1 MSLKNLILLLAA
13 IFYLNTGFGQET
25 TVVKHKL
32 TDGVTEK
39 ISVLKSDKG
48 IRQGLYQAVSDE
60 GRAVAS
66 GNFEHDKKV
75 GVWHFY
81 DMRGRLVQ
89 NYDYT
94 KKQLLYEALEDTT
107 SNLRY
112 FVDKILTDTDR
123 TTKPV
128 KPGGRYFGYIPYLK
142 LFKLPQSLMGID
154 RLQSVAVIELLVSPY
169 GRLADYKVHLYS
181 GPTYEKVFNMNL
193 NALNEEDKI
202 FIPATINNEPV
213 GCRIMIRCSIDN
225 YGGIG
230 FF

>member
-1 MSLKNLILLLAA
+1 VLKNLVLFIIT
-13 IFYLNTGFGQET
+13 IFYLGTAFGQET
-25 TVVKHKL
+25 TVHKHKL
-32 TDGVTEK
+32 TDRITEK

-48 IRQGLYQAVSDE
+48 IRQGLYQAVSE
-60 GRAVAS
+60 QERAVAS
-66 GNFEHDKKV
+66 GSFDKDKKV

-81 DMRGRLVQ
+81 DSQGRLVQ

-94 KKQLLYEALEDTT
+94 KKALLYEAVEDTT

-112 FVDKILTDTDR
+112 YVDKVLTDTDR

-128 KPGGRYFGYIPYLK
+128 KAGGRYFGYIPYLQ
-142 LFKLPQSLMGID
+142 LFKLPPYLMEIN
-154 RLQSVAVIELLVSPY
+154 RMVSVAVVELLVSPY
-169 GRLADYKVHLYS
+169 GRLADYKVHIYS

-202 FIPATINNEPV
+202 FIPATVNNQPI
-213 GCRIMIRCSIDN
+213 GCRIMIKCLIDN
-225 YGGIG
+225 DGGID

>member
-1 MSLKNLILLLAA
+1 MKNLILFLAA
-13 IFYLNTGFGQET
+13 IFYLNTAFGQET

-32 TDGVTEK
+32 TYDVTEK
-39 ISVLKSDKG
+39 ISVLKSDKS

-66 GNFEHDKKV
+66 GNFVNDKKS

-81 DMRGRLVQ
+81 DQQGRLVQ

-94 KKQLLYEALEDTT
+94 KKALLYEAVEDTT

-112 FVDKILTDTDR
+112 FVDKLLTDTDH

-128 KPGGRYFGYIPYLK
+128 KAGGRYFGYIPYLK
-142 LFKLPQSLMGID
+142 LFKLPPYLMEIN
-154 RLQSVAVIELLVSPY
+154 RQLSVAVIELLVSPY
-169 GRLADYKVHLYS
+169 GRLADYKVHIYS
-181 GPTYEKVFNMNL
+181 GPNYQKVFNMNL
-193 NALNEEDKI
+193 NAINEEDKI
-202 FIPATINNEPV
+202 FIPATVNNEPI
-213 GCRIMIRCSIDN
+213 GCRIMIKCEIDN
-225 YGGIG
+225 YGGID